1 MMGKGIFGLFRKSCL
16 MPGAVFG
23 GRDVRALSGK
33 HGVMR
38 AFVGHPLVLL
48 GVLLLVL
55 SGCGL
60 RPTYYKRQ
68 DFDARNMKRVAVL
81 PLESLTPDKDVGER
95 VRMAVIAELLSRGVD
110 VIEPGEVIRVMLD
123 MNVKSLRG
131 LSVEEIQKIGQT
143 LGADM
148 VMTGSVGAF
157 GMQKGIK
164 TSYPEVSIDLM
175 LYDVASGQIVWSVWH
190 STGGASFS
198 SRHFGTEGKTLNEAA
213 RDVVKDAINVL
224 F

>member
-1 MMGKGIFGLFRKSCL
+1 MEKGISGPFRKSCL
-16 MPGAVFG
+16 MPRAVFG
-23 GRDVRALSGK
+23 GREVRALSGK
-33 HGVMR
+33 HGVI

-68 DFDARNMKRVAVL
+68 DFDAGNIKRVAVL

-123 MNVKSLRG
+123 MGVKSLRG
-131 LSVEEIQKIGQT
+131 LSVEEIKKIGQT

-164 TSYPEVSIDLM
+164 ISYPEVSIDLM
-175 LYDVASGQIVWSVWH
+175 LYDVASGEIVWSVWH